1 MEMSAEPGP
10 AGGSGGGAV
19 LSCGSCCR
27 VPASLACGC
36 LAARL
41 PPLCL
46 CFHASSPFHKDAHAE
61 FRAHS
66 ILV

>member
-19 LSCGSCCR
+19 LSWLLLPS
-27 VPASLACGC
+27 PASLACGC

-46 CFHASSPFHKDAHAE
+46 CFHTSSPFHKDAHAE